1 MASCEEAGPK
11 KPPGQTSTA
20 LRRITH
26 MLPGTPTELSLL
38 RMLSSKVRSFELQQN
53 RTAALPCQAP
63 MPQALGTSH
72 CSCLLARTSPSH
84 DTHLDH
90 VCPFLPSPAPP
101 HALRAIPEPQAL
113 PAGSLHW
120 TLGQCRNE
128 TGQEAMELEHVQEQG
143 SSLGLSRAEA
153 WAGGHRAPA
162 NFPQEGVWEF
172 PKILWQ
178 CIRPKKGEERLQDS
192 LALWAADTSA

>member
-1 MASCEEAGPK
+1 MPTGLGDLPLQLPAGKDVSLTQHSFGPRVPL
-11 KPPGQTSTA
+11 PP
-20 LRRITH
+20 
-26 MLPGTPTELSLL
+26 LS
-38 RMLSSKVRSFELQQN
+38 R
-53 RTAALPCQAP
+53 
-63 MPQALGTSH
+63 
-72 CSCLLARTSPSH
+72 
-84 DTHLDH
+84 
-90 VCPFLPSPAPP
+90 P

-120 TLGQCRNE
+120 TFGQCRNE
-128 TGQEAMELEHVQEQG
+128 TGQEAMELETVQEQG

-153 WAGGHRAPA
+153 RAGGHRAPA